1 MHGLFHTWQSNNRT
15 LCTRVSTGQRLAAV
29 GLCLVLC
36 ITMLP
41 LTGSAQSAGVETR
54 REQLE
59 DQLSNIQ
66 QQIRQ
71 RQQVLNKMQQQ
82 RVSLERDLSILNAE
96 IEKAQLNIRARE
108 LAIQD
113 LNQEIASKE
122 EKLNNL
128 NEKLKREKQSLAQ
141 LLRKTQEMDDYSLVE
156 VVLSN
161 EDLSEFFEEM
171 NSYSAIQEQLQQS
184 FEDIAQTK
192 ETTKDEKE
200 VLQEKRAEQ
209 VELKRIQQMEKQKIE
224 EKKSEKQEILSITK
238 GQENRYQE
246 FIQQK
251 RKTASEIRS
260 ELFSLRGSDSI
271 PFEKALRLAREAS
284 EETGVRP
291 ALILGVIAEESN
303 LGENVGTGNWRDDM
317 HPTRDQPVFK
327 KITDRL
333 GVDPDDMPVS
343 AKPWY
348 GWGGAMGPA
357 QFIPST
363 WVRYEERVAKK
374 TGNNPPNP
382 WNPEDAFMAS
392 AILLADNGA
401 TKGTYQAER
410 LAALRY
416 FAGWQNAEKP
426 EYSFYGDEVM
436 ELTQKYQRQID
447 ILKQS

>member
-1 MHGLFHTWQSNNRT
+1 MAART
-15 LCTRVSTGQRLAAV
+15 VAGAFAV
-29 GLCLVLC
+29 VAVC
-36 ITMLP
+36 TMLP
-41 LTGSAQSAGVETR
+41 PSSNAQSEGVEMR
-54 REQLE
+54 RQQLE
-59 DQLSNIQ
+59 QQLSNIQ

-71 RQQVLNKMQQQ
+71 RQQLLNKMQQQ

-108 LAIQD
+108 IAIQD
-113 LNQEIASKE
+113 LNQDIAGKE
-122 EKLNNL
+122 EKISNL
-128 NEKLKREKQSLAQ
+128 NEKLKREKESLAQ

-161 EDLSEFFEEM
+161 EDLSEFFEEV
-171 NSYSAIQEQLQQS
+171 NSFSAIQEQLQQS
-184 FEDIAQTK
+184 FKDIAQTK
-192 ETTKDEKE
+192 ESTRNEKE

-209 VELKRIQQMEKQKIE
+209 VELKRIQQLEKQKIE
-224 EKKSEKQEILSITK
+224 DKKAEKQEILNITR
-238 GQENRYQE
+238 GQEDKYQD

-303 LGENVGTGNWRDDM
+303 LGENVGTGNWREDM
-317 HPTRDQPVFK
+317 HPSRDQPVFK
-327 KITDRL
+327 RITERL
-333 GVDPDDMPVS
+333 GVDPDEMPVS

-363 WVRYEERVAKK
+363 WVQYEDRVAEK

-401 TKGTYQAER
+401 TKGTYEAER

-436 ELTQKYQRQID
+436 ELAQKYQRQID
-447 ILKQS
+447 ILAQSE